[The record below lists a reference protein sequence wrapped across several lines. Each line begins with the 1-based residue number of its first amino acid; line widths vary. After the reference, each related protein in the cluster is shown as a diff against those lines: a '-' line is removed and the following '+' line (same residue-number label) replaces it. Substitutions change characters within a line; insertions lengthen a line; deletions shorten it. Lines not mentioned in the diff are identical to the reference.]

1 MRLSKQHG
9 GSRGND
15 GAKRYFCLCVEGREI
30 RAELCAERKDPMK
43 SKESAMQERKG
54 RRMRRGGVGTRREED
69 FSSTVTVEGTWSLVR
84 RRHVQKLNEFLLD
97 EVGSKAYPSREKLR
111 TGQRGLRKEGKM
123 LRNNFG
129 EGKSRHPEEY
139 FRISRQHYYYR
150 HS

>member
-1 MRLSKQHG
+1 MT
-9 GSRGND
+9 
-15 GAKRYFCLCVEGREI
+15 A
-30 RAELCAERKDPMK
+30 
-43 SKESAMQERKG
+43 
-54 RRMRRGGVGTRREED
+54 
-69 FSSTVTVEGTWSLVR
+69 EGTWSLVR
-84 RRHVQKLNEFLLD
+84 RRHAQKLSEFLLD
-97 EVGSKAYPSREKLR
+97 EVGSKAFPPREKLR